1 MNLSKRHISIS
12 AIKITK
18 KAKAYVN
25 KVLESNRLSYG
36 PFTEKFQRAFAL
48 AHGRKYAMFV
58 NSGTSGLHL
67 ALQALKE
74 RYRWQDQDEVLVPAI
89 TFIASSNVIIH
100 NNLKPIFVDVEKDYF
115 CIDPKK
121 IEAKIT
127 RKTRAIMPV
136 HLFGQSADMN
146 SIMKIARKHKLK
158 IIEDSCETALVKY
171 HGQPVG
177 SLGDVSVYSTYIA
190 HIISTG
196 VGGMVTTNNHK
207 LATTIKSLMFHGRDN
222 IYLKIEDDDT
232 ESKKRLNSLIERR
245 FQFIHI
251 GYSYRNTEMEAAIG
265 LAEIENKS
273 AIIKKRQT
281 VGRNLTRSLN
291 DFTQFFRLPQVRT
304 NAEHIYMLYP
314 IVIIDPRIQR
324 DDFLLYLEVNGVET
338 RLFFPILSQPIYKKL
353 FGNIE
358 SRYPIAQKLVKRGF
372 IIGSH
377 PHISLEDIDYLHKLI
392 EKYLQTKKL
401 RE

>member
-1 MNLSKRHISIS
+1 MRKRHISIS
-12 AIKITK
+12 TVRISR

-36 PFTEKFQRAFAL
+36 PFTEKFEKRFA
-48 AHGRKYAMFV
+48 AISNRKYAMFV
-58 NSGTSGLHL
+58 NSGTSGLQL
-67 ALQALKE
+67 ALHALKE
-74 RYRWQDQDEVLVPAI
+74 SFNWHDGDEVLVPAI
-89 TFIASSNVIIH
+89 TFVATTNVILQ
-100 NNLKPIFVDVEKDYF
+100 NRLKPIFVDVEKDYY
-115 CIDPKK
+115 CINPQK
-121 IEAKIT
+121 IEAAIT
-127 RKTRAIMPV
+127 SKTKAIMPV

-146 SIMKIARKHKLK
+146 PILQIAKKYKLK
-158 IIEDSCETALVKY
+158 VLEDSCETALVKY
-171 HGQPVG
+171 HNQPVG
-177 SLGDVSVYSTYIA
+177 SLGDISVYSTYIA

-196 VGGMVTTNNHK
+196 VGGMATTNNHK

-273 AIIKKRQT
+273 AIIKRRRA
-281 VGRNLTRSLN
+281 VGQSLTKSLS
-291 DFTQFFRLPQVRT
+291 DFAQFFQLPKVRSK
-304 NAEHIYMLYP
+304 AQHIYMLYP
-314 IVIIDPRIQR
+314 IVICDKRIKR

-338 RLFFPILSQPIYKKL
+338 RLFFPLLSQPIYKKL

-358 SRYPIAQKLVKRGF
+358 SRYPVAKKLVARGF

-377 PHISLEDIDYLHKLI
+377 PYINQKDINYLHNII
-392 EKYLQTKKL
+392 EKYLKKKKL
-401 RE
+401 H